1 MIKPQYIYPKNGNGL
16 YVIFQRM
23 REGPNTFLVMYKNQ
37 SRLVQTVNEIK
48 KILGSSKSLSS
59 SKELY
64 EWMEEQI
71 KDSIKVKET
80 GNTGI
85 RERIKKEGFG
95 PEAHEEEPNDN
106 TKMVT

>member
-1 MIKPQYIYPKNGNGL
+1 
-16 YVIFQRM
+16 M

-71 KDSIKVKET
+71 NESTTPKET

-85 RERIKKEGFG
+85 
-95 PEAHEEEPNDN
+95 
-106 TKMVT
+106 M

>member
-1 MIKPQYIYPKNGNGL
+1 
-16 YVIFQRM
+16 M

-37 SRLVQTVNEIK
+37 SRLVRTVKEMK
-48 KILGSSKSLSS
+48 KILGQSKFLDS

-71 KDSIKVKET
+71 NQSTKPKES

-85 RERIKKEGFG
+85 
-95 PEAHEEEPNDN
+95 
-106 TKMVT
+106 M

>member
-59 SKELY
+59 SKELH

-71 KDSIKVKET
+71 NESTTPKET

-85 RERIKKEGFG
+85 
-95 PEAHEEEPNDN
+95 
-106 TKMVT
+106 MQ

>member
-1 MIKPQYIYPKNGNGL
+1 
-16 YVIFQRM
+16 M

-48 KILGSSKSLSS
+48 KILVSSKSLSS

-71 KDSIKVKET
+71 NDSTTLKQTGNT

-85 RERIKKEGFG
+85 
-95 PEAHEEEPNDN
+95 
-106 TKMVT
+106 M